1 MRQTYKLNLNFM
13 ALMLSV
19 YGTPVDGSEERDY
32 HDDPDECIHFLL
44 NGTWKLSD
52 KGDTGF
58 VRHPEKQLSFFDLF

>member
-1 MRQTYKLNLNFM
+1 MRETDKLNLNFM

-32 HDDPDECIHFLL
+32 HDDPNECIHYLL

-52 KGDTGF
+52 KGDVGF
-58 VRHPEKQLSFFDLF
+58 VRRTERQVSIFDFL

>member
-19 YGTPVDGSEERDY
+19 YGTPVDGSTERDY

-44 NGTWKLSD
+44 NGTWKISD
-52 KGDTGF
+52 KGDSGF
-58 VRHPEKQLSFFDLF
+58 VRRSEKQMSIFDFL